1 MKISTRL
8 RYGLRLLLDLALH
21 AENEPIPLKDVAER
35 QNISLHYLRQLTLP
49 LEASGIIRS
58 MRGNRG
64 GYVLGRS
71 PEKISLLEVAQ
82 VLEGPLYLTECVNDA
97 SSCNQF
103 PKCRTRKVWA
113 ELSSAIQKILA
124 QKNLR
129 DLVEERSEN
138 IDLPGL

>member
-82 VLEGPLYLTECVNDA
+82 ALEGPLHLTECVNDA
-97 SSCNQF
+97 SFCNQF
-103 PKCRTRKVWA
+103 PECRTRKVWA
-113 ELSSAIQKILA
+113 ELSSAIQQILA

>member
-1 MKISTRL
+1 MKVSTRL

-35 QNISLHYLRQLTLP
+35 QQVSLHYLRQLTLP
-49 LEASGIIRS
+49 LEASGLIRS

-71 PEKISLLEVAQ
+71 PDKISLLEVAQ

-97 SSCNQF
+97 SCCSQF
-103 PKCRTRKVWA
+103 PICRTRRVWV
-113 ELSSAIQKILA
+113 ELSSAIKKILA
-124 QKNLR
+124 QKSLQ
-129 DLVEERSEN
+129 DLTEERGEN
-138 IDLPGL
+138 LDLPRL